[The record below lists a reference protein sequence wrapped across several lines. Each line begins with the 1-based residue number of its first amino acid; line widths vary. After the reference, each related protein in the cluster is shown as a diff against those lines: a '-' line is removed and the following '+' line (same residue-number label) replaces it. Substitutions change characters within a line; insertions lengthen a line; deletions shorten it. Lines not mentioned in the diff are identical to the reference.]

1 MFVFFKQRTA
11 YELRSRD
18 WSADVCSSEL
28 GKLTMKSYLKAALP
42 LSFAALLLAGC
53 SSGEPAP
60 ETAENVTTAEKASH
74 AEEEGVIDLSPEQIR
89 KAGIALVRVVR
100 SGRGAWTFAAT
111 IEGQPHGAA
120 NQQAVG

>member
-1 MFVFFKQRTA
+1 
-11 YELRSRD
+11 
-18 WSADVCSSEL
+18 
-28 GKLTMKSYLKAALP
+28 MKSYLKAALP

-89 KAGIALVRVVR
+89 KAGIELVRVVR
-100 SGRGAWTFAAT
+100 SGGGALTLPAT
-111 IEGQPHGAA
+111 IEGDPQGMQVVRSEEHTSEL
-120 NQQAVG
+120 QSLMRSSYAVFCLKKKTH

>member
-1 MFVFFKQRTA
+1 
-11 YELRSRD
+11 
-18 WSADVCSSEL
+18 
-28 GKLTMKSYLKAALP
+28 MKSYLKAALP

-89 KAGIALVRVVR
+89 KAGIELVRVVR
-100 SGRGAWTFAAT
+100 SGGGALTLRSEENTSEHQVLMHISYAD
-111 IEGQPHGAA
+111 ISLKKKK
-120 NQQAVG
+120 